1 MKVESVYRHLQLG
14 EVSKIDLSVE
24 TQWIEEWARLSGL
37 YVVFLHVDARLQNAQ
52 MIIGEEANLWISKSD
67 CHVLNLA
74 YEFFVRQKRERFIEN
89 Q

>member
-37 YVVFLHVDARLQNAQ
+37 SVVFLHVDARLQNAQ
-52 MIIGEEANLWISKSD
+52 NET
-67 CHVLNLA
+67 
-74 YEFFVRQKRERFIEN
+74 FFTADGQWACSFQIR
-89 Q
+89 

>member
-24 TQWIEEWARLSGL
+24 TQRIEEWARLSGL

-52 MIIGEEANLWISKSD
+52 MKHSLQQMVIGHA
-67 CHVLNLA
+67 H
-74 YEFFVRQKRERFIEN
+74 FR
-89 Q
+89 

>member
-52 MIIGEEANLWISKSD
+52 MKHSLQQMVNFYLWD
-67 CHVLNLA
+67 VCRLLTPG
-74 YEFFVRQKRERFIEN
+74 F
-89 Q
+89 